1 MENMKIF
8 VRNNDVNKA
17 LRILKKKML
26 EEGVTKELR
35 ERRHF
40 VSSGE
45 KKRLAAKAGKKRW
58 LKKRAQLEQKFI
70 REERNQFKKN
80 KQRKNVQRS
89 NQGANHSW
97 FVNLPVQSAPC
108 NREAV
113 APGWAC
119 CSAFT

>member
-26 EEGVTKELR
+26 EEGITKELR

-89 NQGANHSW
+89 NQGANQSR
-97 FVNLPVQSAPC
+97 NSQRLPRNSNQRKP
-108 NREAV
+108 R
-113 APGWAC
+113 
-119 CSAFT
+119 T

>member
-35 ERRHF
+35 DRKHF
-40 VSSGE
+40 VSAGE
-45 KKRLAAKAGKKRW
+45 KKKLAAKAGKKRW

-70 REERNQFKKN
+70 REERNQFRKN
-80 KQRKNVQRS
+80 KQRKNVQRTNQSTNQSRNSQRPSRNS
-89 NQGANHSW
+89 NQRKPRS
-97 FVNLPVQSAPC
+97 
-108 NREAV
+108 
-113 APGWAC
+113 
-119 CSAFT
+119 